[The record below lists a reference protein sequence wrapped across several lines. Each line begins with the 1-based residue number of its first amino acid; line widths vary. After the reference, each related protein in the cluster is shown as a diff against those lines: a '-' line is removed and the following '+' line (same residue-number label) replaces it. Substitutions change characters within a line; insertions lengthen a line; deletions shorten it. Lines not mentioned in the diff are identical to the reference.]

1 MVKLSLFNNTYAPLG
16 IDGFFLGAIESTQ
29 QEVSISVNVLADVPV
44 RVIIRQYRSSD
55 VTSLVQENFKDVA
68 ADVKEVVQTPVKAQF
83 FNIAVLNES
92 GGTAA
97 TITHATTYLQ
107 ASHYVNLDVRQLSAT
122 EKEDSVVC
130 YGVDLATGLKHPLN
144 VDASGS
150 LIIIGGG
157 GGDASQWATFPAV
170 ANVDMSGNKIINIT
184 ELTGVGTYGNP
195 IIVNNNLN
203 FTGDTVFGSG
213 AQLSNLSYIVGNADN
228 GLDINNIANLGGMDG
243 AIFINAAQTTLGG
256 SLKFNNDATIQ
267 STAYQN
273 PFQTNL
279 DMNNYA
285 LMNVNGV
292 NGATDSSVVISSD
305 IAVQLTA
312 DVNGTP
318 KYASLDTNGV
328 FNAKSFTLYQ
338 AEGGGITFPDGSS
351 QTTAFTTALQA
362 ITSTDGSITIDYP
375 NAFTAN
381 LAVASPYSL
390 PVATTSVLGGV
401 KPDGTTITAT
411 AEGVISATSQGITSN
426 TFYVNEGV
434 NSINNVL
441 PLMGGGDIC
450 IISAGS
456 FVNTTDII
464 WNVPQSGLSGSVAP
478 APLSFLTTANAS
490 RFTVTATQVRIAN
503 IKYQLPV
510 FLSGNNCQL
519 DNCDFDS
526 TLTIG
531 TGVTGYITIQN
542 CEFVGTQTITVASTF
557 ANVCYFINCNFLGST
572 FVLSQASA
580 SQVIFTNC
588 AGFVSYPVNAT
599 YVGINTLTAGT
610 AQLSTNSIKSVVTGG
625 NIKIGSQIDMDGFS
639 FINVNN
645 VGGRTGDA
653 LNVTNG
659 LEVNGGSLQMR
670 GNNIIT
676 VGTITQLLQGITL
689 VSLTPSQVSSRN
701 LYTVS
706 IPFFAGGGS
715 ATFVMNDLGVFS
727 TKSVTLTT
735 GGQITYPDTTTQN
748 SGLIKGTATLVGGLH
763 TITDAR
769 VTTGAIC
776 VVSYADSPPVDGVLC
791 AKVTAGQIVIQSTL
805 LADVSPV
812 FFMYFV

>member
-1 MVKLSLFNNTYAPLG
+1 MSSARISTTNSSVTNLLANQSFNGTKDIVGEFTKCGVSIFADQEILLTVTQSQNGVSADKVDIYTIPASAAAPPFTEFASPRISVEMAHKYVTIIARNTSATTATTFCRVQTQVYNEGFLTHTHDSVKLFGTTAEG
-16 IDGFFLGAIESTQ
+16 TH
-29 QEVSISVNVLADVPV
+29 
-44 RVIIRQYRSSD
+44 
-55 VTSLVQENFKDVA
+55 K
-68 ADVKEVVQTPVKAQF
+68 
-83 FNIAVLNES
+83 AVLTNAD
-92 GGTAA
+92 GA
-97 TITHATTYLQ
+97 
-107 ASHYVNLDVRQLSAT
+107 
-122 EKEDSVVC
+122 
-130 YGVDLATGLKHPLN
+130 
-144 VDASGS
+144 
-150 LIIIGGG
+150 LIVSGGG
-157 GGDASQWATFPAV
+157 GGDVSQWATFPAV

-184 ELTGVGTYGNP
+184 ELTGVGTYNDP

-213 AQLSNLSYIVGNADN
+213 AQISNLSYIVGNADN

-243 AIFINAAQTTLGG
+243 AIFINTAQTTLGG

-456 FVNTTDII
+456 FDQTTDIT
-464 WNVPQSGLSGSVAP
+464 WNVAQTGLSGSVAP

-519 DNCDFDS
+519 DNCDFNS

-557 ANVCYFINCNFLGST
+557 SNVCYFINCNFLGST
-572 FVLSQASA
+572 FVLSQSSA
-580 SQVIFTNC
+580 SQVIFNNC

-599 YVGINTLTAGT
+599 YVGINTLTEGT

-625 NIKIGSQIDMDGFS
+625 NIKIGSQIDMDGLS

-645 VGGRTGDA
+645 VGGRINDP

-689 VSLTPSQVSSRN
+689 VSLTPSQASSRN

-727 TKSVTLTT
+727 TKNVTLTT

-776 VVSYADSPPVDGVLC
+776 VATYADSPQINGVLC

-812 FFMYFV
+812 FFMYFI